1 MSFKC
6 KICGNNE
13 VRNEGDMCPSCSW
26 KIKAYLDD
34 QAKAEADIPGYA
46 EKVASPVHLDDGSV
60 LVSPQP
66 KGENVPVR
74 TETAVESTPI
84 EELPDYHPTNYTDVT
99 ISPEKGIVSSGII
112 KNVEVKSVKRNVW
125 SKWLRA
131 LFFGE
136 PVTTGDETTYFQV
149 FQDKDGLVRNAY
161 GRECDQVMIYGRL
174 KGGTVSEGNSVEV
187 YGHRCRNHCIKAKK
201 LVNASSGTVIK
212 PSFRLSCLFVWIV
225 TLLLLGGVVGGLAA
239 LWFLTPVGAFVMK
252 WGWLT
257 ALIVLTMILLIVFN
271 LPKAFKIVGVAG
283 GVIGIVALLILY
295 FMNILA

>member
-1 MSFKC
+1 MSYRC

-13 VRNEGDMCPSCSW
+13 VRNEGDTCPSCAW
-26 KIKAYLDD
+26 KIKAYLDE
-34 QAKAEADIPGYA
+34 QAKAEADIPSFEYA
-46 EKVASPVHLDDGSV
+46 EKEDVRAEEVVLREQPEERVHA
-60 LVSPQP
+60 
-66 KGENVPVR
+66 PVR
-74 TETAVESTPI
+74 AEERRVERTA
-84 EELPDYHPTNYTDVT
+84 EELPDYVQTNYTDIS
-99 ISPEKGIVSSGII
+99 ISPAKGIVSYGIV
-112 KNVEVKSVKRNVW
+112 KNVEVKSVKRNIW

-131 LFFGE
+131 LFLGE
-136 PVTTGDETTYFQV
+136 PVTTGEETTYFQV

-201 LVNASSGTVIK
+201 LVNASSGTIIK

-252 WGWLT
+252 WGWVT
-257 ALIVLTMILLIVFN
+257 ALIVLAMILLVVFN
-271 LPKAFKIVGVAG
+271 LPKAFKIVGVSG
-283 GVIGIVALLILY
+283 GVIGIVTLLILY
-295 FMNILA
+295 FTNILA